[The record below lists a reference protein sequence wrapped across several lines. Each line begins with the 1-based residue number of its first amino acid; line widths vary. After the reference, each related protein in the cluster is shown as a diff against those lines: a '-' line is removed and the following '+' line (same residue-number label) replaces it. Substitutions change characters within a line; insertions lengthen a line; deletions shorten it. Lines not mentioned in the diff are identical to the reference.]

1 MNSLLCCPVCGNPL
15 TFAERSAYCKNGHTY
30 DRAARGGYIH
40 LLRQQRRGS
49 SDPGDSTEMCQ
60 ARTRFLEG
68 GWYAPLR
75 NQLAAQ
81 VKQLAPNDILDAGC
95 GEGWY
100 THAISEALPHAR
112 IAGIDL
118 SRYALRHAG
127 RSCPQAVLA
136 IASLFDLP
144 LADQSV
150 DLVLHLFAPMCA
162 PEFARVLRKD
172 GILLTVTPGARH
184 LWGMKQVLYPVPYEN
199 PTAIRTLPGFVFEE
213 EICVEGEITLKDC
226 RDIAAL
232 YQMTPY
238 AWKTPREAA
247 ERLLHL
253 PELTTEISFQLHRY
267 RKVSP

>member
-1 MNSLLCCPVCGNPL
+1 MNLYYAALFAGNHL
-15 TFAERSAYCKNGHTY
+15 TFAERSAHCKNGHTY

-49 SDPGDSTEMCQ
+49 SDPGDSAEMCQ

-75 NQLAAQ
+75 NQLSEQ
-81 VKQLAPNDILDAGC
+81 VTHLAPNDILDAGC

-100 THAISEALPHAR
+100 TRSISEALPHAR

-127 RSCPQAVLA
+127 RSCPQAALA

-162 PEFARVLRKD
+162 PEFAR
-172 GILLTVTPGARH
+172 
-184 LWGMKQVLYPVPYEN
+184 
-199 PTAIRTLPGFVFEE
+199 
-213 EICVEGEITLKDC
+213 
-226 RDIAAL
+226 
-232 YQMTPY
+232 
-238 AWKTPREAA
+238 
-247 ERLLHL
+247 
-253 PELTTEISFQLHRY
+253 
-267 RKVSP
+267 

>member
-1 MNSLLCCPVCGNPL
+1 MNSLLCCPVCGKPL
-15 TFAERSAYCKNGHTY
+15 AFTEHSAQCENGHSY

-40 LLRQQRRGS
+40 LLRQTRRGS
-49 SDPGDSTEMCQ
+49 NDPGDSAEMCQ
-60 ARTRFLEG
+60 ARTCFLEG
-68 GWYAPLR
+68 GWYEPLR
-75 NQLAAQ
+75 QRLADQ
-81 VKQLAPNDILDAGC
+81 VQMLAPKDILDAGC

-100 THAISEALPHAR
+100 THAILETMLEARL
-112 IAGIDL
+112 AGIDL

-127 RSCPQAVLA
+127 RHCPRAALA

-184 LWGMKQVLYPVPYEN
+184 LWGMKEVLYPTPYEN
-199 PTAIRTLPGFVFEE
+199 PTEIRTLDGFTFEE
-213 EICVEGEITLKDC
+213 EICIDAEITLRDPK
-226 RDIAAL
+226 DIAAL

-247 ERLLHL
+247 ERLLGL
-253 PELTTEISFQLHRY
+253 PELRTEISFQIHQY
-267 RKVSP
+267 RKK

>member
-49 SDPGDSTEMCQ
+49 SDPGDSAEMCQ

-112 IAGIDL
+112 IAGINLPAMRCVMPD
-118 SRYALRHAG
+118 A
-127 RSCPQAVLA
+127 AVRRQR
-136 IASLFDLP
+136 LP
-144 LADQSV
+144 SPACLI
-150 DLVLHLFAPMCA
+150 C
-162 PEFARVLRKD
+162 R
-172 GILLTVTPGARH
+172 LLTS
-184 LWGMKQVLYPVPYEN
+184 LWTWCSICLRRCVHRNLHVCCEK
-199 PTAIRTLPGFVFEE
+199 TA
-213 EICVEGEITLKDC
+213 
-226 RDIAAL
+226 
-232 YQMTPY
+232 Y
-238 AWKTPREAA
+238 
-247 ERLLHL
+247 
-253 PELTTEISFQLHRY
+253 S
-267 RKVSP
+267 

>member
-49 SDPGDSTEMCQ
+49 SDPGDSAEMCQ

-68 GWYAPLR
+68 GWYAPLQ

-127 RSCPQAVLA
+127 RSCPQAALA

-150 DLVLHLFAPMCA
+150 ELGAPSVCA
-162 PEFARVLRKD
+162 DVCTGICACAAKRRHTLNGYAR
-172 GILLTVTPGARH
+172 G
-184 LWGMKQVLYPVPYEN
+184 
-199 PTAIRTLPGFVFEE
+199 TASLGHETGSLSGS
-213 EICVEGEITLKDC
+213 L
-226 RDIAAL
+226 
-232 YQMTPY
+232 
-238 AWKTPREAA
+238 
-247 ERLLHL
+247 
-253 PELTTEISFQLHRY
+253 
-267 RKVSP
+267 

>member
-1 MNSLLCCPVCGNPL
+1 MNSLLCCPVCGTPL
-15 TFAERSAYCKNGHTY
+15 SFTAQSAHCKNGHSY

-40 LLRQQRRGS
+40 LLRQHRRGS
-49 SDPGDSTEMCQ
+49 NDPGDSAEMCQ

-68 GWYAPLR
+68 GWYEPLR
-75 NQLAAQ
+75 QRLAAQ
-81 VKQLAPNDILDAGC
+81 VRALAPNDILDAGC

-100 THAISEALPHAR
+100 THAILETMPNAR
-112 IAGIDL
+112 LAGIDL

-127 RSCPQAVLA
+127 RSCPQAALA

-150 DLVLHLFAPMCA
+150 DLVVHLFAPMCA
-162 PEFARVLRKD
+162 PEFARVLRV
-172 GILLTVTPGARH
+172 GGVLLTVTPGARH
-184 LWGMKQVLYPVPYEN
+184 LWGMKEVLYPTPYEN
-199 PTAIRTLPGFVFEE
+199 PTEIRTLPGFTFEQ
-213 EICVEGEITLKDC
+213 EICVNGQITLKDA

-247 ERLLHL
+247 ERLFRL
-253 PELTTEISFQLHRY
+253 PELTTEISFQIHQY
-267 RKVSP
+267 RKQ